1 MSDIVLYILMRTD
14 LESLTHGKACAQAAH
29 AANQMVHTA
38 RAFVGDYMAEMEKQ
52 WRSGTGAYGT
62 TVVLRGGGYE
72 SVNSFQEL
80 AKKNGAFSG
89 SVYESVNSFQEL
101 AKKNGAFSGSV
112 IDRSYPIKD
121 GTFVHH
127 APVLTCVYILGHK
140 DSIQPLVRDLPLY

>member
-1 MSDIVLYILMRTD
+1 MSNIVLYILMRTD

-89 SVYESVNSFQEL
+89 SV
-101 AKKNGAFSGSV
+101 

>member
-14 LESLTHGKACAQAAH
+14 LESLTRGKACAQAAH

-80 AKKNGAFSG
+80 AKKN
-89 SVYESVNSFQEL
+89 
-101 AKKNGAFSGSV
+101 AFSGSV

>member
-1 MSDIVLYILMRTD
+1 MSNIVLYILMRTD

-80 AKKNGAFSG
+80 AKNR
-89 SVYESVNSFQEL
+89 
-101 AKKNGAFSGSV
+101 AFSGSV